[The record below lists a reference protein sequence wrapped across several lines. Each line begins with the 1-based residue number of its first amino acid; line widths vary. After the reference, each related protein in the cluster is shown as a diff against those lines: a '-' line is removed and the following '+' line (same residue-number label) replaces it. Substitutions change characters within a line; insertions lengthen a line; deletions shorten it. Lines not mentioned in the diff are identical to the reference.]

1 MEKHLVAI
9 LEKHIKHLVKF
20 IQQSFYKCL
29 QTTYCVLGPI
39 RDSGIQQGTKHTK
52 KISAP
57 QCKGEVKQK
66 EEIGRQGVD
75 VLDRKAR
82 EGLLMRVIFE

>member
-1 MEKHLVAI
+1 MAI

-20 IQQSFYKCL
+20 IQLSFYKCL
-29 QTTYCVLGPI
+29 QTTYRVPGPI
-39 RDSGIQQGTKHTK
+39 RGSGIQQGTKHTK

-66 EEIGRQGVD
+66 EKNGRQGVN

-82 EGLLMRVIFE
+82 EGLLVQVILE